1 MGFALFLSGEYANMI
16 LMRCGALHPTFVE
29 LPLSAG
35 ASVPL
40 RALCS
45 KLLRATIR
53 RLVGPAKLSK
63 RGSLVCKHSNEPRT
77 RRTTYLRLGGYLKW
91 LSRNSSSDLYYRMLM
106 WGSALLGLKL
116 GRVAPFSPPP
126 RGADTLAWIT
136 GDGYEDS
143 GEENSTRHPGMNV
156 NSLDRGNHSGPGRGN
171 SPTMGN
177 TRGAKHYES
186 LR

>member
-1 MGFALFLSGEYANMI
+1 M
-16 LMRCGALHPTFVE
+16 
-29 LPLSAG
+29 
-35 ASVPL
+35 
-40 RALCS
+40 
-45 KLLRATIR
+45 
-53 RLVGPAKLSK
+53 
-63 RGSLVCKHSNEPRT
+63 CKHSNEPRT

-106 WGSALLGLKL
+106 WESALLGLEP
-116 GRVAPFSPPP
+116 GRVAPRNPFSSPPG
-126 RGADTLAWIT
+126 GADTPAWIT

-156 NSLDRGNHSGPGRGN
+156 NSLDRGNHSGPGREN
-171 SPTMGN
+171 SPTVVD